1 MQKMQHITDKELS
14 IISYFYRNKQGHVR
28 QIKKAA
34 RLSEHTLLKYLK
46 ELETKKLLYSK
57 KQGNLKIFEM
67 NTRSSLSGVLFSY
80 FDILRLE
87 NLEYKR
93 KRAIKEFLLKIKGI
107 KLPYFILL
115 FGSTAKENYT
125 KTSDIDMIVVYDS
138 YDKKIKARI
147 DGLIKDISAE
157 TGLKINFILMKLNE
171 FTREMSNKE
180 NYALQDALETG
191 YPVLGNTLFYE
202 VIFR

>member
-14 IISYFYRNKQGHVR
+14 IISYFYRHKQGHVR

-138 YDKKIKARI
+138 YDKKIKART

-157 TGLKINFILMKLNE
+157 TGLKINFILMRLNE

-191 YPVLGNTLFYE
+191 YPVLGNTLFYG